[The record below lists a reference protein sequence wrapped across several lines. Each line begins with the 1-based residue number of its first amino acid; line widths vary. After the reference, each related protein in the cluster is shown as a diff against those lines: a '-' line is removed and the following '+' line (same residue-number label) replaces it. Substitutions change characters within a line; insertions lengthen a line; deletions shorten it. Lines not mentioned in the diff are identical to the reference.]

1 MLCVDKTGT
10 ITETNMKVH
19 DLILVGSSSVPDT
32 DRQNAPALQKEE
44 LSLAVG
50 DFASAMSNDN
60 ITMAALKEYF
70 KDSNGKTPFR

>member
-1 MLCVDKTGT
+1 
-10 ITETNMKVH
+10 MKVH

-32 DRQNAPALQKEE
+32 ESGENAPALQKEE

-70 KDSNGKTPFR
+70 KDNNGKTAVR